1 MQTGKGFKKSLL
13 VILHLE
19 SNLRVLC
26 VLDFRN
32 SPLISLNLPNY
43 ANYFNYLARLITIIN
58 VWLTT
63 FDVGIVKLAIV
74 QSKLAIVRFRINL
87 IRFKKLPSTGFAA
100 FA

>member
-1 MQTGKGFKKSLL
+1 MAILGPKNGKTGIQIMQTEKGFKKSLL

-43 ANYFNYLARLITIIN
+43 VNYFNYLARLIT
-58 VWLTT
+58 L
-63 FDVGIVKLAIV
+63 
-74 QSKLAIVRFRINL
+74 
-87 IRFKKLPSTGFAA
+87 
-100 FA
+100 